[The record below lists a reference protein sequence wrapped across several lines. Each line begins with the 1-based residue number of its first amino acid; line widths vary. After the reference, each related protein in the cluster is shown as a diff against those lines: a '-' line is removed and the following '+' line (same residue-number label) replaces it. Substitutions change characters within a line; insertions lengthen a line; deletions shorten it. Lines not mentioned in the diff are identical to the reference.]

1 MAFFNSAVKKAVD
14 IEDLFRMRCTLLAL
28 ALLGVDAADK
38 GGNISSVRFHD
49 LDGLTDGELILLLD
63 LRESSRIA
71 LFRSSEIDIVLYI
84 RVAVVD
90 LGLGR
95 RFSKVKTCGKLTVSA
110 LSDLF
115 LVPLHVRFI
124 FLRILQIVIDAL
136 PVEEENDLPFKSEV
150 PGVMHACGHDIHTA
164 VLLTFAKVLTAHP
177 ELVRGT
183 VKLIFQA
190 AEEKLPGGAKALCE
204 EGVMKDVDLIYGFH
218 CASAFPLGTIAVT
231 PRAYSA
237 AIGIY
242 EVKIH
247 GKGGHGGYPQNA
259 LNPVPVACMVGSA
272 LNQILAE
279 KKNPL
284 EGGVLTVSYING
296 GQYPNIIT
304 DTVTLGG
311 NVRTLNNDL
320 IDKVFDSIHSISR
333 GICAGFGLT
342 CDVTTTLGYPAAI
355 NVPEEIE
362 TVRSVTRDLG
372 YTVYERP
379 DALGGEDFAYYLLEK
394 PGAYFQIG
402 MADPERPITSSPHHN
417 CHFQLDERGISEA
430 LEMELGLYLRVT
442 GQM

>member
-1 MAFFNSAVKKAVD
+1 MKEFVKSITSPYEKEL
-14 IEDLFRMRCTLLAL
+14 IETRRYLHRHPELSFQETDTAAYIRSTLNA
-28 ALLGVDAADK
+28 LGVPLME
-38 GGNISSVRFHD
+38 GISGTS
-49 LDGLTDGELILLLD
+49 T
-63 LRESSRIA
+63 
-71 LFRSSEIDIVLYI
+71 
-84 RVAVVD
+84 VAVIK
-90 LGLGR
+90 GE
-95 RFSKVKTCGKLTVSA
+95 KTGPCIA
-110 LSDLF
+110 FRAD
-115 LVPLHVRFI
+115 
-124 FLRILQIVIDAL
+124 IDAL

-204 EGVMKDVDLIYGFH
+204 EGVMKDVDLFYGFH